1 MGESLSRPQA
11 PGAGHPPRLAT
22 APSGATAVRPCGPDG
37 PFQRSFACTVGLDP
51 VEAELLAA
59 VRKATAMPFVDPV
72 PVHGRLMSRRDA
84 RTIER
89 VLVKLG
95 KSQGRKE

>member
-1 MGESLSRPQA
+1 MENTRNIELICQIHRCA
-11 PGAGHPPRLAT
+11 RAGVPA
-22 APSGATAVRPCGPDG
+22 
-37 PFQRSFACTVGLDP
+37 QRGLDP

-59 VRKATAMPFVDPV
+59 VRQATAMPFADPV

-95 KSQGRKE
+95 RVVRA

>member
-1 MGESLSRPQA
+1 
-11 PGAGHPPRLAT
+11 
-22 APSGATAVRPCGPDG
+22 
-37 PFQRSFACTVGLDP
+37 